1 MNCSCRGDTF
11 ALLFVIINEILENLM
26 EKTNFYNLPYKAVK
40 ELLHTDT
47 VQGLTEHEAMERLRE
62 YGYNEF
68 KKREHTT
75 LWQKFVAQFKS
86 FMIIVL
92 LIAAAISGVTGYMN
106 GEGITDALIILVI
119 LVANAIIG
127 MVQESKAERS
137 LDALERMAAPRCK
150 VVRDGERR
158 IIESRELVPG
168 DIVEIETGD
177 SIPADLRLTEA
188 INLKVQE
195 AALTGESVPVEKST
209 ESIEGDASIGDRVN
223 MAFASCSVTYGRGR
237 GIVVATGTDSEMG
250 KIAAMIE
257 SVPEMKTPM
266 QVRLDQ
272 LGRVLAIVSL
282 VVCGIIFV
290 IGLCYGRPL
299 MEMFMTAVSL
309 AVAAIPEGLP
319 AVSTIVLA
327 LGVQRLAKQNAIVR
341 NLPSVETLGSTTVIC
356 SDKTGTL
363 TQNRMTV
370 VEIMKAPLLSPQ
382 GGRIGSAMIETSP
395 LGGNEGGLT
404 ALIAVLCNDAVI
416 SREDDTVTTIG
427 DPTETAL
434 VDLGLRFGI
443 DKDALLA
450 EMPRV
455 AEVPFDSERKRMATI
470 HRTASGRYLVAV
482 KGGVDEVLE
491 CCTKINVDDNAQPAR
506 KTSSIPSF
514 TVRNITGDDIHRI
527 FEKNEE
533 MASKALRV
541 LAIAYKY
548 MDELPGDI
556 SAVSIEEGLTFVGM
570 VGMIDPPREEARL
583 AVEQCRR
590 AGIKPVMITGDHALT
605 ASAIA
610 TQLGIMTT
618 GDRVLTGAEV
628 ERLSDDE
635 LREQCG
641 SVAVFARVAPEHKVR
656 IVKAF
661 QQRGNVV
668 AMTGDGVNDA
678 PALKLADIGVAMGIT
693 GTDVAKEA
701 ADVVLAD
708 DNFATIVTSV
718 REGRRIFDNLMKS
731 IQFMV
736 STNLG
741 EIILLLVAVLCNFDM
756 PLLPIQLLF
765 INLVG
770 DSLPSLA
777 LSVDHAAKDIM
788 ERPPVKPHQ
797 GIFTRAFTTRVVLQ
811 SLIIGAASLG
821 AYMIGMEHS
830 IETARTMTFAVMI
843 FSQFTMIFSIRAGR
857 QWFTHRF
864 FTNRWLWLTIVL
876 VTTLTLLVMLVPA
889 MQTLFKL
896 TALSAPQ
903 WGMVIGLSIGV
914 LIVSELLKLL
924 TNKFSRNDG
933 KR

>member
-1 MNCSCRGDTF
+1 
-11 ALLFVIINEILENLM
+11 M
-26 EKTNFYNLPYKAVK
+26 EKQNHYNLPVEAVA
-40 ELLHTDT
+40 ELQQTDLAE
-47 VQGLTEHEAMERLRE
+47 GLSDREAQERLQE

-68 KKREHTT
+68 KKRKHTT
-75 LWQKFVAQFKS
+75 LLQKFLSQFKS

-106 GEGITDALIILVI
+106 GEGMTDAFIILVI
-119 LVANAIIG
+119 LVLNAIIG
-127 MVQESKAERS
+127 VFQESKAEKS
-137 LDALERMAAPRCK
+137 LDALERMSAPRCK

-158 IIESRELVPG
+158 IIASRELVPG
-168 DIVEIETGD
+168 DVVEIETGD
-177 SIPADLRLTEA
+177 SVPADLRLTEA

-195 AALTGESVPVEKST
+195 AALTGESEAVEKST
-209 ESIEGDASIGDRVN
+209 AAIEGNAGIGDRVN

-237 GIVVATGTDSEMG
+237 GIVVATAADSEVG
-250 KIAAMIE
+250 KIAAMIQ
-257 SVPEMKTPM
+257 SVPESKTPM

-272 LGRVLAIVSL
+272 LGRMLAIISL
-282 VVCGIIFV
+282 AVCAVIFII
-290 IGLCYGRPL
+290 GMCYGRGL
-299 MEMFMTAVSL
+299 MDMFMTAVSL

-319 AVSTIVLA
+319 AVSTVVLA
-327 LGVQRLAKQNAIVR
+327 LGVQKLAKQHAIVR

-370 VEIMKAPLLSPQ
+370 VEITKA
-382 GGRIGSAMIETSP
+382 P

-416 SREDDTVTTIG
+416 SREGDTVATHG

-434 VDLGLRFGI
+434 VDYGLKHGI
-443 DKDALLA
+443 DKDVLLA

-455 AEVPFDSERKRMATI
+455 AEVPFDSERKRMSTI
-470 HRTASGRYLVAV
+470 HRLQDGRYLVAV
-482 KGGVDEVLE
+482 KGGVDEVLSL
-491 CCTKINVDDNAQPAR
+491 CIGANKD
-506 KTSSIPSF
+506 SILAH
-514 TVRNITGDDIHRI
+514 NLA
-527 FEKNEE
+527 

-548 MDELPGDI
+548 IDELPGDI
-556 SAVSIEEGLTFVGM
+556 SVESIEHGLTFAGL

-590 AGIKPVMITGDHALT
+590 AGIKPVMITGDHKLT

-610 TQLGIMTT
+610 ESLGIMAA
-618 GDRVLTGAEV
+618 GDRVLTGSEV
-628 ERLSDDE
+628 EAMSDEE
-635 LREQCG
+635 LRDICG

-656 IVKAF
+656 IVQAY

-718 REGRRIFDNLMKS
+718 REGRRIYDNLMKS

-741 EIILLLVAVLCNFDM
+741 EIVLLLVAVVLNFDM

-765 INLVG
+765 INLVC

-777 LSVDHAAKDIM
+777 LSVDPAAKDIM
-788 ERPPVKPHQ
+788 DRQPVAPNQ
-797 GIFTRAFTTRVVLQ
+797 GIFTRSFTSKITIQ
-811 SLIIGAASLG
+811 SLIIGGTSLAAYL
-821 AYMIGMEHS
+821 IGHQHS
-830 IETARTMTFAVMI
+830 IEVARTMAFAVII
-843 FSQFTMIFSIRAGR
+843 FSQFTMIFSIRSGN

-864 FTNRWLWLTIVL
+864 FSNRWLWLTIAL
-876 VTTLTLLVMLVPA
+876 VVALTLIVMLVPT
-889 MQTLFKL
+889 MQALFKL
-896 TALSAPQ
+896 TALTAVQ
-903 WGMVIGLSIGV
+903 WWMVIALAVGV
-914 LIVSELLKLL
+914 LVLSEAFKLL
-924 TNKFSRNDG
+924 T
-933 KR
+933 KRIRL

>member
-1 MNCSCRGDTF
+1 
-11 ALLFVIINEILENLM
+11 M
-26 EKTNFYNLPYKAVK
+26 EKKNYYNLPYKAVK

-370 VEIMKAPLLSPQ
+370 VEMGMGTEVS
-382 GGRIGSAMIETSP
+382 
-395 LGGNEGGLT
+395 GLT
-404 ALIAVLCNDAVI
+404 SLSLLHSQLVQFSVLCNDAVI
-416 SREDDTVTTIG
+416 SREDDSVTTIG

-506 KTSSIPSF
+506 KTSHKSPSILSF
-514 TVRNITGDDIHRI
+514 TVRSITGADIHRI

-548 MDELPGDI
+548 MDELPSDI
-556 SAVSIEEGLTFVGM
+556 SAASIEDGLTFVGM

-583 AVEQCRR
+583 AVSQCRR

-741 EIILLLVAVLCNFDM
+741 EIILLFVAVLCNFDM

-864 FTNRWLWLTIVL
+864 FTNRWLWLTIAL

-896 TALSAPQ
+896 TALCAPQ
-903 WGMVIGLSIGV
+903 WGMVIGLSVGV

-924 TNKFSRNDG
+924 TRRVK
-933 KR
+933 

>member
-1 MNCSCRGDTF
+1 
-11 ALLFVIINEILENLM
+11 M
-26 EKTNFYNLPYKAVK
+26 EKKNYYNLPYKAVK

-68 KKREHTT
+68 KRREHTT

-106 GEGITDALIILVI
+106 GEGMTDALIILVI

-127 MVQESKAERS
+127 MVQESKAEKS

-209 ESIEGDASIGDRVN
+209 ESIEGEASIGDRVN

-237 GIVVATGTDSEMG
+237 GIVVATGADSEMG

-282 VVCGIIFV
+282 VVCAVIFI

-327 LGVQRLAKQNAIVR
+327 LGVQKLAKQNAIVR

-370 VEIMKAPLLSPQ
+370 VETVRGASNSSELSENSEYSENSDTPK
-382 GGRIGSAMIETSP
+382 SP
-395 LGGNEGGLT
+395 HQLIP
-404 ALIAVLCNDAVI
+404 IAVLCNDAVI
-416 SREDDTVTTIG
+416 SREDDSVTTIG

-491 CCTKINVDDNAQPAR
+491 CCTTINVDDNAQPSR
-506 KTSSIPSF
+506 KTSSILSF

-548 MDELPGDI
+548 MDELPSDI
-556 SAVSIEEGLTFVGM
+556 SAVSIEKDLTFVGM

-583 AVEQCRR
+583 AVAQCRR
-590 AGIKPVMITGDHALT
+590 AGIKPVMITGDHKLT

-610 TQLGIMTT
+610 ESLGIMTS
-618 GDRVLTGAEV
+618 GDRVLTGSEV
-628 ERLSDDE
+628 EAMSDEE
-635 LREQCG
+635 LRDICG

-741 EIILLLVAVLCNFDM
+741 EIVLLLVTVLLNFDM

-765 INLVG
+765 INLVC

-788 ERPPVKPHQ
+788 ERPPVTPHQ
-797 GIFTRAFTTRVVLQ
+797 GIFTRPFTTKVVLQ

-821 AYMIGMEHS
+821 AYMIGLEHS
-830 IETARTMTFAVMI
+830 LETARTMTFAVMI
-843 FSQFTMIFSIRAGR
+843 FSQFTIIFSIRAGR

-864 FTNRWLWLTIVL
+864 FTNRWLWLTIAL

-889 MQTLFKL
+889 MQALFKI

-903 WGMVIGLSIGV
+903 WGMVIGLSVGV
-914 LIVSELLKLL
+914 LLVSELLKLL
-924 TNKFSRNDG
+924 TRRVK
-933 KR
+933 

>member
-1 MNCSCRGDTF
+1 
-11 ALLFVIINEILENLM
+11 M
-26 EKTNFYNLPYKAVK
+26 EKKNYYNLPYKAVK

-237 GIVVATGTDSEMG
+237 GIVVATGPDSEMG

-370 VEIMKAPLLSPQ
+370 VETVRGASNSSELSENSENSENFDTPKNPHQ
-382 GGRIGSAMIETSP
+382 LIP
-395 LGGNEGGLT
+395 
-404 ALIAVLCNDAVI
+404 IAVLCNDAVI
-416 SREDDTVTTIG
+416 SREDDSVTTIG

-455 AEVPFDSERKRMATI
+455 AEVPFDSERKRMTTI

-491 CCTKINVDDNAQPAR
+491 CCTKINIDDNDKPSR
-506 KTSSIPSF
+506 NTSSIPSF

-556 SAVSIEEGLTFVGM
+556 SAASIEDGLTFVGM

-628 ERLSDDE
+628 ERLTDDE

-741 EIILLLVAVLCNFDM
+741 EIILLFVAVLCNFDM

-864 FTNRWLWLTIVL
+864 FTNRWLWLTIAL

-896 TALSAPQ
+896 TALSGPQ
-903 WGMVIGLSIGV
+903 WGMVFGLSIGV

-924 TNKFSRNDG
+924 TRRVK
-933 KR
+933 

>member
-26 EKTNFYNLPYKAVK
+26 EKTNYYNLPYKAVK

-106 GEGITDALIILVI
+106 GEGMTDALIILVI

-237 GIVVATGTDSEMG
+237 GIVVATGADSEMG

-282 VVCGIIFV
+282 VVCGIIFI

-370 VEIMKAPLLSPQ
+370 VETVRGASNSSELSESSENSENSEPPKNPHQ
-382 GGRIGSAMIETSP
+382 LIP
-395 LGGNEGGLT
+395 
-404 ALIAVLCNDAVI
+404 IAVLCNDAVI

-491 CCTKINVDDNAQPAR
+491 CCTKINVDDNAQPSR

-514 TVRNITGDDIHRI
+514 TVRNISGDDIHRI

-556 SAVSIEEGLTFVGM
+556 SAASIEEGLTFVGM

>member
-137 LDALERMAAPRCK
+137 LDALERMAAPRSK

-327 LGVQRLAKQNAIVR
+327 LGVQKLAKQNAIVR

-370 VEIMKAPLLSPQ
+370 VEMGMGTEVSGLASLSLLHSQ
-382 GGRIGSAMIETSP
+382 LVQFS
-395 LGGNEGGLT
+395 
-404 ALIAVLCNDAVI
+404 VLCNDAVI
-416 SREDDTVTTIG
+416 SREDDSVTTIG

-443 DKDALLA
+443 DKDALLT

-455 AEVPFDSERKRMATI
+455 AEVPFDSDRKRMTTI
-470 HRTASGRYLVAV
+470 HSTASGRYLVAV

-491 CCTKINVDDNAQPAR
+491 CCTKINVDDNEKPSHN
-506 KTSSIPSF
+506 TSHKSPSILSF

-548 MDELPGDI
+548 MDELPSDI
-556 SAVSIEEGLTFVGM
+556 SAASIEEGLTFVGM

-583 AVEQCRR
+583 AVAQCRL
-590 AGIKPVMITGDHALT
+590 AGIKPVMITGDHSLT

-610 TQLGIMTT
+610 TQLGIMTA

-731 IQFMV
+731 ILFMV
-736 STNLG
+736 STNLS
-741 EIILLLVAVLCNFDM
+741 EIILLLVAVLLNFDM

-788 ERPPVKPHQ
+788 ERPPVTPHQ
-797 GIFTRAFTTRVVLQ
+797 GIFTRSFTTKVVLQ
-811 SLIIGAASLG
+811 SLIIGVASLG
-821 AYMIGMEHS
+821 AYMIGLEHS

-864 FTNRWLWLTIVL
+864 FTNRWLWLTIAL
-876 VTTLTLLVMLVPA
+876 VVALTLIVMLVPA
-889 MQTLFKL
+889 MQGLFKI
-896 TALSAPQ
+896 TALSTSQ
-903 WGMVIGLSIGV
+903 WWMVVGLSVGV

-924 TNKFSRNDG
+924 TWQMK
-933 KR
+933 KQ

>member
-1 MNCSCRGDTF
+1 
-11 ALLFVIINEILENLM
+11 
-26 EKTNFYNLPYKAVK
+26 
-40 ELLHTDT
+40 
-47 VQGLTEHEAMERLRE
+47 
-62 YGYNEF
+62 
-68 KKREHTT
+68 
-75 LWQKFVAQFKS
+75 
-86 FMIIVL
+86 
-92 LIAAAISGVTGYMN
+92 
-106 GEGITDALIILVI
+106 
-119 LVANAIIG
+119 
-127 MVQESKAERS
+127 
-137 LDALERMAAPRCK
+137 
-150 VVRDGERR
+150 
-158 IIESRELVPG
+158 
-168 DIVEIETGD
+168 
-177 SIPADLRLTEA
+177 
-188 INLKVQE
+188 
-195 AALTGESVPVEKST
+195 
-209 ESIEGDASIGDRVN
+209 
-223 MAFASCSVTYGRGR
+223 
-237 GIVVATGTDSEMG
+237 VVATGTDSEMG

-282 VVCGIIFV
+282 VVCGIIFI

-327 LGVQRLAKQNAIVR
+327 LGVQKLAKQNAIVR

-370 VEIMKAPLLSPQ
+370 VEMGMGTEVS
-382 GGRIGSAMIETSP
+382 
-395 LGGNEGGLT
+395 GLT
-404 ALIAVLCNDAVI
+404 SLSLLHSQLVQFSVLCNDAVI

-470 HRTASGRYLVAV
+470 HHTASGRYLVAV

-491 CCTKINVDDNAQPAR
+491 CCTKINVDDNDKPSR
-506 KTSSIPSF
+506 KTSHKSPSILSF
-514 TVRNITGDDIHRI
+514 TVRSISGDDIHRI

-548 MDELPGDI
+548 MDELPSDI

-583 AVEQCRR
+583 AVAQCRR

-741 EIILLLVAVLCNFDM
+741 EIVLLLVAVLLNFDM

-765 INLVG
+765 INLVC

-788 ERPPVKPHQ
+788 ERPPVTPHQ
-797 GIFTRAFTTRVVLQ
+797 GIFTRPFTTKVVLQ

-821 AYMIGMEHS
+821 AYMIGLEHS

-864 FTNRWLWLTIVL
+864 FTNRWLWLTIAL
-876 VTTLTLLVMLVPA
+876 VTTLTLLVMLVPT

-924 TNKFSRNDG
+924 TRRVK
-933 KR
+933 

>member
-1 MNCSCRGDTF
+1 
-11 ALLFVIINEILENLM
+11 M
-26 EKTNFYNLPYKAVK
+26 EKTNYYNLPYKAVK

-47 VQGLTEHEAMERLRE
+47 VQGLTEHEAQERLRE

-106 GEGITDALIILVI
+106 GEGMTDALIILVI

-127 MVQESKAERS
+127 MVQESKAEKS

-209 ESIEGDASIGDRVN
+209 ESVEGEASIGDRVN

-327 LGVQRLAKQNAIVR
+327 LGVQKLAKQNAIVR

-370 VEIMKAPLLSPQ
+370 VETVRGVSNSSELSENSEYSENSDTLKNPHQ
-382 GGRIGSAMIETSP
+382 LI
-395 LGGNEGGLT
+395 
-404 ALIAVLCNDAVI
+404 LIAVLCNDAVI
-416 SREDDTVTTIG
+416 SREGDTVTTIG

-491 CCTKINVDDNAQPAR
+491 CCTTINVDDNAQPSRSASH
-506 KTSSIPSF
+506 KASSIRSL

-556 SAVSIEEGLTFVGM
+556 SAVSIEDGLTFVGM
-570 VGMIDPPREEARL
+570 VGMIDPPREEACL
-583 AVEQCRR
+583 AVQQCRR

-741 EIILLLVAVLCNFDM
+741 EIILLFVAVLCNFDM

-821 AYMIGMEHS
+821 AYMIGLEHS
-830 IETARTMTFAVMI
+830 VETARTMTFAVMI

-876 VTTLTLLVMLVPA
+876 VTTLTFLVMLVPA

-924 TNKFSRNDG
+924 TRRVK
-933 KR
+933 

>member
-26 EKTNFYNLPYKAVK
+26 EKTNYYNLPYKAVK

-106 GEGITDALIILVI
+106 GEGMTDALIILVI

-282 VVCGIIFV
+282 VVCGIIFI

-370 VEIMKAPLLSPQ
+370 VETVRGASNSSELSESSENSENSEPPKNPHQ
-382 GGRIGSAMIETSP
+382 LIP
-395 LGGNEGGLT
+395 
-404 ALIAVLCNDAVI
+404 IAVLCNDAVI

-491 CCTKINVDDNAQPAR
+491 CCTKINVDDNAQPSR

-514 TVRNITGDDIHRI
+514 TVRNISGDDIHRI

-556 SAVSIEEGLTFVGM
+556 SAASIEEGLTFVGM

-590 AGIKPVMITGDHALT
+590 AGIKPVMITGDHVLT